1 MGNAAQIGS
10 LNQSRIFLSARAA
23 ADNKRLFM
31 LHEIR
36 RHRRF
41 DTDLVNGI
49 NNEVKRPS
57 EKLVQIVFGNKIFD
71 FRHFALRIDLGDAF
85 AQSGNFCLTEIIG
98 QSVQLAIDIGLGNVV
113 QINQR

>member
-1 MGNAAQIGS
+1 
-10 LNQSRIFLSARAA
+10 
-23 ADNKRLFM
+23 M

-49 NNEVKRPS
+49 DDEVKRPS
-57 EKLVQIVFGNKIFD
+57 EKLVQIVFSNKIFD
-71 FRHFALRIDLGDAF
+71 FGHFALRIDLGNAF
-85 AQSGNFCLTEIIG
+85 AQSGHFCLTEIIG
-98 QSVQLAIDIGLGNVV
+98 QSVQLAVNIRLGNVV

>member
-1 MGNAAQIGS
+1 
-10 LNQSRIFLSARAA
+10 
-23 ADNKRLFM
+23 M

-41 DTDLVNGI
+41 DTDLVNGVDDK
-49 NNEVKRPS
+49 VKRPS

-71 FRHFALRIDLGDAF
+71 FRHFALRIDLGNAF
-85 AQSGNFCLTEIIG
+85 TQSSNFCLTEIIG
-98 QSVQLAIDIGLGNVV
+98 QSVQLAVDIGLGNVV

>member
-1 MGNAAQIGS
+1 MGNAAQISG
-10 LNQSRIFLSARAA
+10 LNQSRIFLSARTA

-31 LHEIR
+31 SHEIC

-41 DTDLVNGI
+41 DTDLVDGVDDKV
-49 NNEVKRPS
+49 ERPS
-57 EKLVQIVFGNKIFD
+57 EKLVQIVFRHKIFN

-98 QSVQLAIDIGLGNVV
+98 QSVQLAVDIGFGNVV

>member
-1 MGNAAQIGS
+1 MGNAAQIGG
-10 LNQSRIFLSARAA
+10 LNQSRIFLSSRAA
-23 ADNKRLFM
+23 TDNKRLFM

-41 DTDLVNGI
+41 DTDLVNGVD
-49 NNEVKRPS
+49 NEVKRPS

-85 AQSGNFCLTEIIG
+85 AQSGNFALPNHRS
-98 QSVQLAIDIGLGNVV
+98 SVQLTVDHGLGNIV

>member
-1 MGNAAQIGS
+1 
-10 LNQSRIFLSARAA
+10 
-23 ADNKRLFM
+23 M

-36 RHRRF
+36 RHSRF

-49 NNEVKRPS
+49 DNEVNRPS

-71 FRHFALRIDLGDAF
+71 FRHFALRIDLGNAF

-98 QSVQLAIDIGLGNVV
+98 QSVQLTVDIGLGNIV

>member
-1 MGNAAQIGS
+1 
-10 LNQSRIFLSARAA
+10 
-23 ADNKRLFM
+23 M

-41 DTDLVNGI
+41 DTDLVDGVD
-49 NNEVKRPS
+49 NEVKRPS

-71 FRHFALRIDLGDAF
+71 FRHFALRIDLGNTF

-98 QSVQLAIDIGLGNVV
+98 QSVQLTVDIGLGNVV